1 MHLCYHKLS
10 RKEFASRFQ
19 LVWISNN
26 NCADSYSIGVLIA
39 DFGCK
44 RDYHTYNLV
53 QPASEITFNIQSVNN
68 LFRRYS
74 SGHHQSQKFSSGESF
89 SILQSSSLQPWF
101 KNWQELRKYKL
112 TASTFAAA
120 VGFWRH
126 RRVQLWLEKIGAIEP
141 FSGNLATCWSNIKE
155 EEALERYKLITGN
168 SVLFPEFQV
177 YSKRKLE
184 DDWLAASP
192 DGLVDRLV
200 YDLPSRGVLEIK
212 CPFFDGDMTMA
223 FPWKRI
229 PHYCIPQAQGLM
241 EILDR
246 DWMDFYVWTPK
257 GSSLFRLYRDIE
269 YWGVLKVA
277 LSDFWW
283 KHVHPARELCSK
295 SVISDPL
302 KQLRYLKPARRHE
315 LCSYLV
321 YESKHIVDRSNLLM
335 REIHGRLA
343 VGLLLALQLGN
354 MMEQTRS
361 LYVVK
366 NHLIQLDWRSLD
378 EVGEEFLF
386 GVCAHEIA
394 WLRKEKAES
403 KRWKKVSTRNQLAHT
418 SSAVFAKSMNMP
430 D

>member
-1 MHLCYHKLS
+1 MIAFMILCS
-10 RKEFASRFQ
+10 KEFASRLH
-19 LVWISNN
+19 LVRISNHCCTDIDN
-26 NCADSYSIGVLIA
+26 IDVPIA
-39 DFGCK
+39 HFSCK
-44 RDYHTYNLV
+44 RDYNTYNLL
-53 QPASEITFNIQSVNN
+53 QPASERLTFNVKSANN
-68 LFRRYS
+68 LFKRYS
-74 SGHHQSQKFSSGESF
+74 SHRHQSLKFSSGETYP
-89 SILQSSSLQPWF
+89 ILQSSSLQHWF
-101 KNWQELRKYKL
+101 KNWQELRKNKL

-126 RRVQLWLEKIGAIEP
+126 RRVHLWLEKIGAIKP

-177 YSKRKLE
+177 YSKKNLE

-212 CPFFDGDMTMA
+212 CPFFDGDMTRA

-257 GSSLFRLYRDIE
+257 GSSLFRLYRDLE
-269 YWGVLKVA
+269 YWAILKMA

-283 KHVHPARELCSK
+283 KHIQPARELYSK

-302 KQLRYLKPARRHE
+302 RQLRSLKPAPRHE

-321 YESKHIVDRSNLLM
+321 YESKHIVDKSNLLM
-335 REIHGRLA
+335 REIHGK
-343 VGLLLALQLGN
+343 LQN
-354 MMEQTRS
+354 
-361 LYVVK
+361 
-366 NHLIQLDWRSLD
+366 
-378 EVGEEFLF
+378 
-386 GVCAHEIA
+386 
-394 WLRKEKAES
+394 
-403 KRWKKVSTRNQLAHT
+403 
-418 SSAVFAKSMNMP
+418 
-430 D
+430 

>member
-10 RKEFASRFQ
+10 RKEFASRFR
-19 LVWISNN
+19 LVWVSNN

-39 DFGCK
+39 DLGCK
-44 RDYHTYNLV
+44 RDYHTYNFV

-74 SGHHQSQKFSSGESF
+74 SGHHQSQKFSYGESY

-126 RRVQLWLEKIGAIEP
+126 RRVHLWLEKIGAIEP

-177 YSKRKLE
+177 YSKRNLE

-335 REIHGRLA
+335 REIHG
-343 VGLLLALQLGN
+343 
-354 MMEQTRS
+354 
-361 LYVVK
+361 K
-366 NHLIQLDWRSLD
+366 
-378 EVGEEFLF
+378 
-386 GVCAHEIA
+386 
-394 WLRKEKAES
+394 LR
-403 KRWKKVSTRNQLAHT
+403 N
-418 SSAVFAKSMNMP
+418 
-430 D
+430 